1 MQKKIE
7 IKFFVPR
14 NFYRLFLSMYGL
26 FFIMLIRTFLQ
37 DLYFSTHYI
46 VFAVSL
52 IGAITILSIA
62 IFYTVMWIKIN
73 KSNIVIESGRLKG
86 ESCANSLERPKNFD
100 WFKIEKIDINV
111 REILQVE
118 HFYEKGKDS
127 IKVITKN
134 QTYYLHYVFNYQKT
148 MLELNA
154 LIEIMKEE
162 RWH

>member
-52 IGAITILSIA
+52 IGTITILSIA

-86 ESCANSLERPKNFD
+86 ESCANSLEHPKNFD

-118 HFYEKGKDS
+118 HFPEFPS
-127 IKVITKN
+127 
-134 QTYYLHYVFNYQKT
+134 
-148 MLELNA
+148 
-154 LIEIMKEE
+154 
-162 RWH
+162 